1 MRHRTAQIF
10 RTGWMWVVAAAVAL
24 PAAVSAV
31 PPAPTEGRTLELEY
45 KVFIRGIRV
54 GAARIRAE
62 TGDGR
67 YRLCGR
73 MHTTDIWAR
82 LAPWEATFDVRGRI
96 EETVAVPETLRM
108 HERARK
114 NARKKKERLV
124 HVAEGVLRQV
134 RDGERQEDQPAP
146 DGVDIMSFFWVTA
159 RCDAEL
165 VLNNGRKS
173 YAMALRERTRAD
185 DGVERCDYEFL
196 DKDEDRDGD
205 KDRKTSPALFV
216 IVDRHGRRVPE
227 TVTMPGS
234 LPRRL
239 KLGGASIVETAA
251 EHPAAACSVP
261 ALMDEPRAEK
271 RESPAAGD
279 RSKETV
285 HNPPVR
291 VVGTRG
297 G

>member
-1 MRHRTAQIF
+1 MCL
-10 RTGWMWVVAAAVAL
+10 AAAVISV
-24 PAAVSAV
+24 PAAPVFAE
-31 PPAPTEGRTLELEY
+31 PAGSVDTLALELEY

-108 HERARK
+108 HER
-114 NARKKKERLV
+114 ARKKKERLV

-205 KDRKTSPALFV
+205 KGRKTSPALFV

-239 KLGGASIVETAA
+239 KLVGASIVENAA
-251 EHPAAACSVP
+251 EHPVAACSVP
-261 ALMDEPRAEK
+261 ALIDEPRAEK
-271 RESPAAGD
+271 RESSAAGD

>member
-1 MRHRTAQIF
+1 MRWSASQTF
-10 RTGWMWVVAAAVAL
+10 RSWRMCLAAAVISV
-24 PAAVSAV
+24 PAASVFAE
-31 PPAPTEGRTLELEY
+31 PAGSVDTLALELEY

-82 LAPWEATFDVRGRI
+82 LAPWEATFRCPRPYRGDGRGCRKRFACMNARGRKRKGLS
-96 EETVAVPETLRM
+96 TSPRVCC
-108 HERARK
+108 AR
-114 NARKKKERLV
+114 L
-124 HVAEGVLRQV
+124 

-173 YAMALRERTRAD
+173 YAMALRERTPRRRRR
-185 DGVERCDYEFL
+185 GTVRL
-196 DKDEDRDGD
+196 RVPGQ
-205 KDRKTSPALFV
+205 
-216 IVDRHGRRVPE
+216 GRRSGRRQGQEDVARAVRDRRPPRSPGAGGPS
-227 TVTMPGS
+227 TMPGS

-239 KLGGASIVETAA
+239 KLVGASIVENAA
-251 EHPAAACSVP
+251 RTPGGCLFGACP
-261 ALMDEPRAEK
+261 
-271 RESPAAGD
+271 D
-279 RSKETV
+279 R
-285 HNPPVR
+285 
-291 VVGTRG
+291 
-297 G
+297 

>member
-1 MRHRTAQIF
+1 MCL
-10 RTGWMWVVAAAVAL
+10 AAAVISV
-24 PAAVSAV
+24 PAAPVFAE
-31 PPAPTEGRTLELEY
+31 PAGSVDTLALELEY

-82 LAPWEATFDVRGRI
+82 LAPWEARFDVQGRI
-96 EETVAVPETLRM
+96 EHARAVPETLRM
-108 HERARK
+108 HERARNK
-114 NARKKKERLV
+114 RERLV
-124 HVAEGVLRQV
+124 PVAEGVLRQL
-134 RDGERQEDQPAP
+134 RDGERQADQPAP
-146 DGVDIMSFFWVTA
+146 DGVDVMSFFWVTA

-173 YAMALRERTRAD
+173 YAMALRERTLAAD
-185 DGVERCDYEFL
+185 GAERCDYEFL
-196 DKDEDRDGD
+196 DEDDDGG
-205 KDRKTSPALFV
+205 KRGNRDRKGSPALFV

-239 KLGGASIVETAA
+239 KLVGAVMVDSAAVEDANEQPPT
-251 EHPAAACSVP
+251 ACSVP
-261 ALMDEPRAEK
+261 DPADALRAEK
-271 RESPAAGD
+271 GERPVAGD
-279 RSKETV
+279 RAKQTV
-285 HNPPVR
+285 HNPPVL
-291 VVGTRG
+291 VVGAHSG
-297 G
+297 

>member
-1 MRHRTAQIF
+1 MRRSASQTF
-10 RTGWMWVVAAAVAL
+10 RSWRMCLAAAVISA
-24 PAAVSAV
+24 PAV
-31 PPAPTEGRTLELEY
+31 PVFAEPAGSVDTLALELEY
-45 KVFIRGIRV
+45 KVFIRGVRV

-82 LAPWEATFDVRGRI
+82 LVPWEATFDVRGRI

-114 NARKKKERLV
+114 KKERLV
-124 HVAEGVLRQV
+124 HVAEGVMRQV
-134 RDGERQEDQPAP
+134 RDGERHEDQPAP

-239 KLGGASIVETAA
+239 KLVGASIVENAA
-251 EHPAAACSVP
+251 EHPVAACSVP
-261 ALMDEPRAEK
+261 ALIDEPRAEK

>member
-1 MRHRTAQIF
+1 MCL
-10 RTGWMWVVAAAVAL
+10 AAAVISA
-24 PAAVSAV
+24 PAAPVFAEPAGSAD
-31 PPAPTEGRTLELEY
+31 TLALDLEY

-108 HERARK
+108 HER
-114 NARKKKERLV
+114 ARKKKERLV

-239 KLGGASIVETAA
+239 KLVGASIVENAA

-261 ALMDEPRAEK
+261 ALIDEPRAEK